1 MIEKIKNK
9 LMGNENDKIVLLN
22 ILGSFLVKGGSLFLN
37 LFTIPAYMRFFNDN
51 AIYGIWLTILSVLT
65 WILYFD
71 VGISHG
77 LRNNLIEPIVNKDW
91 KAIKE
96 YISSAYISVTVI
108 AIGLA
113 VAFIG
118 LIAVMDW
125 NKFFNVGAELVD
137 ADTLRLVVGIAVLG
151 ILLQFVFRT
160 ITSVLYALQKSFV
173 PNMLNLISS
182 ASLLL
187 FVIICPSKD
196 VDSNLLTLVTA
207 NVVTVNLPLLIATF
221 IIFSRVLKGC
231 APSFA
236 AFRIKSAKAIMGL
249 GGAFF
254 LLQILQMLLM
264 NTNEFIITNM
274 ISPAY
279 VVEYQMYFKLF
290 NVISTV
296 FSLTIVP
303 IWSAIAKAKAENNFV
318 WIRSMHNKLML
329 MGVLGIACEFMLI
342 PVLQFVMNIWLGK
355 GVLDVNYTT
364 AFLFAVMNGLFM
376 WMTFE
381 SNVTNGLGELHIQK
395 VFVGG
400 GMILK
405 FLVVLLFARA
415 LKDYRIVII
424 ANILAI
430 LPYCIIQ
437 PLWMRRYLDKKIT
450 KQKGEVQC

>member
-1 MIEKIKNK
+1 MIEKIKKK
-9 LMGNENDKIVLLN
+9 LMGNENDRIVFLN

-51 AIYGIWLTILSVLT
+51 AVYGIWLTILSVLT

-77 LRNNLIEPIVNKDW
+77 LRNNLIEPIVNKNW

-96 YISSAYISVTVI
+96 YISSAYISVTLI
-108 AIGLA
+108 AAGLA
-113 VAFIG
+113 LAFVG
-118 LIAVMDW
+118 LIVVMDW
-125 NKFFNVGAELVD
+125 NKFFNIGIDVVD
-137 ADTLRLVVGIAVLG
+137 ADTLRLVVGIAVIG
-151 ILLQFVFRT
+151 ILLQFIFRT

-182 ASLLL
+182 ASLLM
-187 FVIICPSKD
+187 FVIVCPSKD
-196 VDSNLLTLVTA
+196 VKTNLLTLVTA
-207 NVVTVNLPLLIATF
+207 NVITVNLPLVIATF
-221 IIFSRVLKGC
+221 IIFNKVLKGC
-231 APSFA
+231 APSISTFNMQ
-236 AFRIKSAKAIMGL
+236 SARAIMGL

-254 LLQILQMLLM
+254 FLQILQMLLM

-296 FSLTIVP
+296 FSLAIVP
-303 IWSAIAKAKAENNFV
+303 IWSAIAKAKAENNYT

-329 MGVLGIACEFMLI
+329 MGILGISFEFLLI
-342 PVLQFVMNIWLGK
+342 PVLQFVMNLWLGE
-355 GVLDVNYTT
+355 GVLEVNYVT
-364 AFLFAVMNGLFM
+364 ALLFALMNGLFM

-381 SNVTNGLGELHIQK
+381 SNVTNGLGELTIQK

-405 FLVVLLFARA
+405 FAVVLVFARII
-415 LKDYRIVII
+415 KDYRIVIL

-430 LPYCIIQ
+430 LPYCIVQ
-437 PLWMRRYLDKKIT
+437 PLWMRKYLDKKIT
-450 KQKGEVQC
+450 KQEGEMQC

>member
-9 LMGNENDKIVLLN
+9 LIGNENDKIVLLN

-51 AIYGIWLTILSVLT
+51 AVYGIWLTILSVLT

-77 LRNNLIEPIVNKDW
+77 LRNNLIEPI
-91 KAIKE
+91 KE

-113 VAFIG
+113 VAFVG

-125 NKFFNVGAELVD
+125 NRFFNIGTDVID
-137 ADTLRLVVGIAVLG
+137 ASTLRLVVGIAVLG
-151 ILLQFVFRT
+151 ILMQFIFRT

-187 FVIICPSKD
+187 FVIICPSRD
-196 VDSNLLTLVTA
+196 VKSNLLTLVTA

-221 IIFSRVLKGC
+221 IIFSKVLKGC
-231 APSFA
+231 SPSIT
-236 AFRIKSAKAIMGL
+236 AFNMKSARAIMGL

-274 ISPAY
+274 ISPTY

-296 FSLTIVP
+296 FSLAIVP
-303 IWSAIAKAKAENNFV
+303 IWSAIAKAKAEKNFI

-329 MGVLGIACEFMLI
+329 MGLLGMTCEFLLI

-355 GVLDVNYTT
+355 GVLYVNYGT
-364 AFLFAVMNGLFM
+364 ALLFAVMNGLFM

-381 SNVTNGLGELHIQK
+381 SNVTNGLGELTIQK
-395 VFVGG
+395 LFVGG

-405 FLVVLLFARA
+405 FAVVLIFARII
-415 LKDYRIVII
+415 KDYRIVIV

-430 LPYCIIQ
+430 LPYCIVQ
-437 PLWMRRYLDKKIT
+437 PLWMRKYLNRKIT
-450 KQKGEVQC
+450 KQEGEVQC

>member
-1 MIEKIKNK
+1 MIEKIKKK
-9 LMGNENDKIVLLN
+9 LMGNENDRIVFLN

-51 AIYGIWLTILSVLT
+51 AVYGIWLTILSVLT

-77 LRNNLIEPIVNKDW
+77 LRNNLIEPIVNKNW

-96 YISSAYISVTVI
+96 YISSAYISVTLI
-108 AIGLA
+108 AAGLA
-113 VAFIG
+113 LAFVG
-118 LIAVMDW
+118 LIVVMDW
-125 NKFFNVGAELVD
+125 NKFFNIGIDVVD
-137 ADTLRLVVGIAVLG
+137 ADTLRLVVGIAVIG
-151 ILLQFVFRT
+151 ILLQFIFRT

-182 ASLLL
+182 ASLLM
-187 FVIICPSKD
+187 FVIVCPSKD
-196 VDSNLLTLVTA
+196 VKTNLLTLVTA
-207 NVVTVNLPLLIATF
+207 NVITVNLPLVIATF
-221 IIFSRVLKGC
+221 IIFNKVLKGC
-231 APSFA
+231 APSISTFNMQ
-236 AFRIKSAKAIMGL
+236 SARAIMGL

-254 LLQILQMLLM
+254 FLQILQMLLM

-296 FSLTIVP
+296 FSLAIVP
-303 IWSAIAKAKAENNFV
+303 IWSAIAKAKAENNYI

-329 MGVLGIACEFMLI
+329 MGILGISFEFLLI
-342 PVLQFVMNIWLGK
+342 PVLQFVMNLWLGE
-355 GVLDVNYTT
+355 GVLEVNYVT
-364 AFLFAVMNGLFM
+364 ALLFALMNGLFM

-381 SNVTNGLGELHIQK
+381 SNVTNGLGELTIQK

-405 FLVVLLFARA
+405 FAVVLVFARII
-415 LKDYRIVII
+415 KDYRIVIL

-430 LPYCIIQ
+430 LPYCIVQ
-437 PLWMRRYLDKKIT
+437 PLWMRKYLDKKIT
-450 KQKGEVQC
+450 KQEGEMQC

>member
-1 MIEKIKNK
+1 M
-9 LMGNENDKIVLLN
+9 
-22 ILGSFLVKGGSLFLN
+22 
-37 LFTIPAYMRFFNDN
+37 
-51 AIYGIWLTILSVLT
+51 
-65 WILYFD
+65 
-71 VGISHG
+71 
-77 LRNNLIEPIVNKDW
+77 
-91 KAIKE
+91 
-96 YISSAYISVTVI
+96 VI

-113 VAFIG
+113 VAFVG

-125 NKFFNVGAELVD
+125 NRFFNIGTDVID
-137 ADTLRLVVGIAVLG
+137 ASTLRLVVGIAVLG
-151 ILLQFVFRT
+151 ILMQFIFRT

-187 FVIICPSKD
+187 FVIICPSRD
-196 VDSNLLTLVTA
+196 VKSNLLTLVTA

-221 IIFSRVLKGC
+221 IIFSKVLKGC
-231 APSFA
+231 SPSIT
-236 AFRIKSAKAIMGL
+236 AFNMKSARAIMGL

-274 ISPAY
+274 ISPTY

-296 FSLTIVP
+296 FSLAIVP
-303 IWSAIAKAKAENNFV
+303 IWSAIAKAKAEKNFI

-329 MGVLGIACEFMLI
+329 MGLLGMTCEFLLI

-355 GVLDVNYTT
+355 GVLYVNYGT
-364 AFLFAVMNGLFM
+364 ALLFAVMNGLFM

-381 SNVTNGLGELHIQK
+381 SNVTNGLGELTIQK
-395 VFVGG
+395 LFVGG

-405 FLVVLLFARA
+405 FAVVLIFARII
-415 LKDYRIVII
+415 KDYRIVIV

-430 LPYCIIQ
+430 LPYCIVQ
-437 PLWMRRYLDKKIT
+437 PLWMRKYLNRKIT
-450 KQKGEVQC
+450 KQEGEVQC

>member
-1 MIEKIKNK
+1 MMEKLKNK
-9 LMGNENDKIVLLN
+9 LMQNENDRIVLLN
-22 ILGSFLVKGGSLFLN
+22 IMGSFLVKGGSLFLN

-51 AIYGIWLTILSVLT
+51 AVYGIWLTILSVLT

-91 KAIKE
+91 KAIRE
-96 YISSAYISVTVI
+96 NISSAYISVTII
-108 AIGLA
+108 AVGLA
-113 VAFIG
+113 IALTG
-118 LIAVMDW
+118 LIAVIDW
-125 NKFFNVGAELVD
+125 NKFFNISNDLVGTH
-137 ADTLRLVVGIAVLG
+137 TLRLVVGIAVLG
-151 ILLQFVFRT
+151 ILLQFIFRT
-160 ITSVLYALQKSFV
+160 ITSILFALQKSFV

-182 ASLLL
+182 ALLLL
-187 FVIICPSKD
+187 FVIACPSKD
-196 VDSNLLTLVTA
+196 VESNLLTLVTA
-207 NVVTVNLPLLIATF
+207 NVITVNLPLLVATF
-221 IIFSRVLKGC
+221 IVFNKLLKGC
-231 APSFA
+231 APTIS
-236 AFRIKSAKAIMGL
+236 AFRVKSARAIMSL

-254 LLQILQMLLM
+254 FLQILQMLLM

-274 ISPAY
+274 ISPTY

-290 NVISTV
+290 NAISTV
-296 FSLTIVP
+296 FSLAIVP

-329 MGVLGIACEFMLI
+329 MGLLGICCEFLLI
-342 PVLQFVMNIWLGK
+342 PVLQFVMNIWLGE
-355 GVLDVNYTT
+355 GVLEVNYMT
-364 AFLFAVMNGLFM
+364 ALSFAIMNGLFM

-381 SNVTNGLGELHIQK
+381 SNVTNGLGELTIQK

-405 FLVVLLFARA
+405 FLVVILFARIV
-415 LKDYRIVII
+415 KDYRIVIF

-437 PLWMRRYLDKKIT
+437 PLWMHKYLNAEIKK
-450 KQKGEVQC
+450 KEGKMEC